1 MPDLLVHSES
11 LLMKQ
16 PFVITG
22 YVFDAMPAVVVTLTD
37 GERVGRGEASGVYY
51 LGDDIE
57 HMLAEI
63 ESVRSRVESGL
74 SRADLRA
81 LLPPGGA
88 RNALDCAMWDLEAA
102 ESGKPVWQL
111 AGLREP
117 RALVTTLTVSAG
129 TPEEMASRA
138 RGFSGARAIKL
149 KLTGEPDLDVA
160 RVAAVRTACPLV
172 WLGVDANQG
181 YEFDGLRAVVNEFL
195 RLDVKLVEQPF
206 QRGQDHLLD
215 GFHSPIPLA
224 ADESMLSLADM
235 NDLPGR
241 YQVANIKLDKS
252 GGLTEALM
260 MAERARALGMSVM
273 VGNMAG
279 TSWAMAPA
287 FLVGQC
293 CEIVDLDGPTVLRHD
308 RTPGVR
314 YEDGKI
320 HCDEVVWGCGV
331 RT

>member
-63 ESVRSRVESGL
+63 ESVRSRVELGL